1 MDNNENQYKFTEGEK
16 HLFTISGFTEI
27 PGTDESYYILE
38 NPFGGKHLLK
48 ANHYHHYQLKEGQT
62 LICKI
67 DKINCSG
74 KIFLEP
80 ENPKYTEGE
89 IYSFDLVK
97 IIDRI
102 NSVGEK
108 EKAAIVKDVFGM
120 ETICSI
126 PENYAIEI
134 KSKKI
139 KCKVLRI
146 KKGQLFLAVPE
157 IKNIVK
163 QPEIGKVYP
172 FTVVDIK
179 PLEENMN
186 YYLLQD
192 KFNNL
197 YSLKKDMYQHYG
209 FKIGQKIKCLVTK
222 FDTDSHLKIEPVH
235 PYYEIGKTYPFKYL
249 RTEKDTN
256 PLGKEEYVIIV
267 EDVYGVETKVRS
279 IDTKNITKNNP
290 KIIKCAVDGVRKGK
304 AILSLKSAK

>member
-38 NPFGGKHLLK
+38 NPFGGKHLLN
-48 ANHYHHYQLKEGQT
+48 ANHYQHYQLKEGQT
-62 LICKI
+62 LICTI

-80 ENPKYTEGE
+80 ENPEYTEGK
-89 IYSFDLVK
+89 IYSFDLLK

-108 EKAAIVKDVFGM
+108 EKAAIVKDIFGM
-120 ETICSI
+120 ETTCSI
-126 PENYAIEI
+126 PKNYAIEI

-157 IKNIVK
+157 IKDIVK
-163 QPEIGKVYP
+163 QPEIGKVYT

-179 PLEENMN
+179 PLEENMD
-186 YYLLQD
+186 YYLLKD
-192 KFNNL
+192 EFNNL

-235 PYYEIGKTYPFKYL
+235 PYYEVGKTYSFKYL
-249 RTEKDTN
+249 RTEKETN
-256 PLGKEEYVIIV
+256 PWGKEENVIIV
-267 EDVYGVETKVRS
+267 EDVFGLETKVRS
-279 IDTKNITKNNP
+279 INTKIIINNNP
-290 KIIKCAVDGVRKGK
+290 KIINCSVDGVRKGK
-304 AILSLKSAK
+304 AILTYKSAN

>member
-16 HLFTISGFTEI
+16 HHFTISGFTEI

-38 NPFGGKHLLK
+38 NLFGGKHLLK
-48 ANHYHHYQLKEGQT
+48 ADHYQHYQLKEGQS

-80 ENPKYTEGE
+80 ENPEYTEGK

-102 NSVGEK
+102 NSVGKK

-120 ETICSI
+120 ETTCSI
-126 PENYAIEI
+126 PRNYAIEI

-157 IKNIVK
+157 IKDIVK
-163 QPEIGKVYP
+163 QLEIGKVYP

-179 PLEENMN
+179 PLEENMD
-186 YYLLQD
+186 YYLLKD
-192 KFNNL
+192 EFNNL

-222 FDTDSHLKIEPVH
+222 FDTDSNLKIEPVH
-235 PYYEIGKTYPFKYL
+235 PYYEIGTTYPFKYL

-256 PLGKEEYVIIV
+256 PLGNEEYVIIV
-267 EDVYGVETKVRS
+267 EDILGIETKVRS
-279 IDTKNITKNNP
+279 INTKIIINNNP
-290 KIIKCAVDGVRKGK
+290 KIINCSVDGVRKGK
-304 AILSLKSAK
+304 AILTYKSAN